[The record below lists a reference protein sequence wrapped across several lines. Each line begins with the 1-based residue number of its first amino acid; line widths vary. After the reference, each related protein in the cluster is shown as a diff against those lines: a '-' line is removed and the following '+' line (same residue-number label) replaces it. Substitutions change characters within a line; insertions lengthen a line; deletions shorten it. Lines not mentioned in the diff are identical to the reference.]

1 MGIKIPLSVQ
11 EIIEKKKR
19 KKKKEKNA
27 NEESNGKVQWRKYYE
42 YTFSKNEINRG
53 EILFWNFAR
62 LNPRDIIISSIIFVK
77 CYNI

>member
-11 EIIEKKKR
+11 EIIEKKKRR

-27 NEESNGKVQWRKYYE
+27 NEESNGKVQWRKYYK

-53 EILFWNFAR
+53 ECRDFCFEIL
-62 LNPRDIIISSIIFVK
+62 RDLIQEIL
-77 CYNI
+77 

>member
-11 EIIEKKKR
+11 EIIEKKKRR

-27 NEESNGKVQWRKYYE
+27 NEESNGKVQWRKYYK

-53 EILFWNFAR
+53 EI
-62 LNPRDIIISSIIFVK
+62 FVLK
-77 CYNI
+77 FCAT